1 MYSVQNFIFNV
12 KKMYVSD
19 ICPIEFSSQ
28 TFVQPIFAP
37 DICPTAFS
45 SQTFVQ
51 DADICPDAFS
61 RRAFVQTHFHPRHLS
76 ARRHLSAMIS
86 VICPQEEIV
95 WPARTLSGSRT
106 FVRGRSYQFP
116 CRRDPLFRN
125 QGNHR
130 ESGDFPVDGS
140 FAVST
145 VGREPELD
153 LTTDTDT
160 TSTERIIYAINN
172 WPSDTFHKRLF
183 TSTYVNWL
191 ILTNLPTGQRGC
203 PCPRSGLLAGR
214 H

>member
-1 MYSVQNFIFNV
+1 MLRKCMF
-12 KKMYVSD
+12 
-19 ICPIEFSSQ
+19 Q
-28 TFVQPIFAP
+28 TFVQSNFRARHLSNRFLPRTFVQWHFQARHLSKTLTFVPTHFRVGHLSRRIFTP
-37 DICPTAFS
+37 DICP
-45 SQTFVQ
+45 Q
-51 DADICPDAFS
+51 DDIC
-61 RRAFVQTHFHPRHLS
+61 HLS
-76 ARRHLSAMIS
+76 AETL
-86 VICPQEEIV
+86 EIV

-172 WPSDTFHKRLF
+172 WLSDTFHKRLF
-183 TSTYVNWL
+183 TKYL
-191 ILTNLPTGQRGC
+191 CQ
-203 PCPRSGLLAGR
+203 LADFD
-214 H
+214 